1 MRSSTLSLKVRRAS
15 RRRLTF
21 TSPALSVLLLPPST
35 RIIRSSL
42 RSAAQ
47 ETQP

>member
-1 MRSSTLSLKVRRAS
+1 MRATQPFKVRRAS

-21 TSPALSVLLLPPST
+21 TSPALNVLLLPTTT

>member
-1 MRSSTLSLKVRRAS
+1 MKPATPPLKVQRAP

-35 RIIRSSL
+35 RIL
-42 RSAAQ
+42 RPVVRHSAQ
-47 ETQP
+47 EILP

>member
-1 MRSSTLSLKVRRAS
+1 MRTTHPFKVRRAS

-35 RIIRSSL
+35 RIL
-42 RSAAQ
+42 RSAVRPSAQ
-47 ETQP
+47 ETTP